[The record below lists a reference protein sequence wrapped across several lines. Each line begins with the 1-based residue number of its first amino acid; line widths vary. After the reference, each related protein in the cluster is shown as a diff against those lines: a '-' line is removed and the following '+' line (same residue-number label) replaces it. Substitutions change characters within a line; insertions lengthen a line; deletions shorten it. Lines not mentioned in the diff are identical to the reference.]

1 MNIKMGL
8 TWNGKAL
15 VTTVLFRLIFGG
27 YVVAMDQY
35 SFNDTNSALT
45 VLAIFLLLGIFTTL
59 FLFDKKIG
67 LFGVIGLESVFLVL
81 NAVFLILALGGM
93 TDAGLHDPV
102 ANWWATVLRF
112 VFSILTL
119 VFALMAYRETRK
131 KDLYY
136 KP

>member
-1 MNIKMGL
+1 MGL
-8 TWNGKAL
+8 TQNGKAL
-15 VTTVLFRLIFGG
+15 VTTILFRLIFGG
-27 YVVAMDQY
+27 YIVGMDQY
-35 SFNDTNSALT
+35 RFNDTNSALT

-59 FLFDKKIG
+59 FLLDKRIG
-67 LFGVIGLESVFLVL
+67 IFGVIGLESVFLVL
-81 NAVFLILALGGM
+81 NSVFLVLALGGM

-119 VFALMAYRETRK
+119 LFAVRVYGETRQ

>member
-1 MNIKMGL
+1 MGL

-35 SFNDTNSALT
+35 NFNDTNSALT

-119 VFALMAYRETRK
+119 VFAVLAYGETRQ